1 MSSLNLV
8 VADDHPLFRKA
19 LTEAL
24 RESDYQVNIIETEC
38 LGTTKEILD
47 KQKGDIDVLFL
58 DLQMPGS
65 EGIMGLI
72 EIKTAYPELA
82 IVVVTANKSSK
93 IMQQIKA
100 AGALGYLPKSLT
112 LTEMVGEV
120 NKLFKGHPC
129 FPADIEEEQPNE
141 TDIDAVKKIASLTP
155 QQQKVLT
162 LISKGFLNKQIAY
175 ELDVKETTIKTH
187 VSEIFRKLG
196 IYNRTQA
203 AVYRQYMEHDD
214 S

>member
-1 MSSLNLV
+1 MSSLNLI

-24 RESDYQVNIIETEC
+24 QESDYQVNILETEC
-38 LGTTKEILD
+38 LETTKEILE
-47 KQKGDIDVLFL
+47 KQKGDVDVLFL

-72 EIKTAYPELA
+72 EIKNAYPEIA
-82 IVVVTANKSSK
+82 VVVVTANKSNK
-93 IMQQIKA
+93 IMQQVKA

-112 LTEMVGEV
+112 LNEMVEEM
-120 NKLFKGHPC
+120 NKLFKGHPS
-129 FPADIEEEQPNE
+129 FPADIEQNQPSE
-141 TDIDAVKKIASLTP
+141 ADIEAVRKIASLTP

-214 S
+214 N